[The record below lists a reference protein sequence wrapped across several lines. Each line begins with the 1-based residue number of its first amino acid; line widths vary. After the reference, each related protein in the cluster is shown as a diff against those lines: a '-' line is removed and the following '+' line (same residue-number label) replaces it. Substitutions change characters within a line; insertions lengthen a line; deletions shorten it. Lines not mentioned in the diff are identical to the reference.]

1 MNHTHLGMLTI
12 GENLQATLQQYAL
25 NLGAIHREISTA
37 NMQGQTN
44 FLVNICFQDPQ
55 VLF

>member
-1 MNHTHLGMLTI
+1 MLTI